1 MTKVDASRKP
11 GLLMVANW
19 DSDVGY
25 AWWLMES
32 YWAMIASVYDS
43 TMRSI
48 LAYPSIS
55 RIPDVIRDAPI
66 DPVVEDF
73 SRLKLSTLRR
83 QWVFLKR
90 NRVKLIYLSD
100 KPARHWIYLAFR
112 LAGVKAILVHDHTP
126 GQRTAPTGLKRWF
139 KLVLNRMPGLTAD
152 ACIGATDYVRKR
164 YLEVACM
171 PEEKCYEASN
181 GIRLGLPAPISLH
194 RTLGIPEGRKVIV
207 TAARANRYK
216 GGDFALRALSRVKDL
231 IGNDRWHY
239 VFMGDGPH
247 LEDFRDMAKN
257 LGLEDNVS
265 FPGRVEGVPA
275 LLQTATCAFH
285 PSKGE
290 VGYSLSI
297 LEYMLAGLPVIVPD
311 NPSVSGATENNVTGI
326 IYHDEDVMEAAH
338 AIVQMIQK
346 VEVVERMGQ
355 AAKERVREKYSL
367 DETHRKLRNIF
378 QSVLETGLH
387 S

>member
-1 MTKVDASRKP
+1 MAKVDTSRKP

-32 YWAMIASVYDS
+32 YWAMIATVYDP

-55 RIPDVIRDAPI
+55 RIPDAIKNAPI
-66 DPVVEDF
+66 EPMIEDF
-73 SRLKLSTLRR
+73 SRLTLSTLGK

-90 NRVKLIYLSD
+90 NRVQLIYLSD

-126 GQRTAPTGLKRWF
+126 GQRTPPTGLKRWF
-139 KLVLNRMPGLTAD
+139 KLALNRMPGITAD
-152 ACIGATDYVRKR
+152 ACIGATDYVRRR

-171 PEEKCYEASN
+171 PEEKCHEASN
-181 GIRLGLPAPISLH
+181 GILLSLPASMSLH
-194 RTLGIPEGRKVIV
+194 RTFGIPEGRKVIV

-216 GGDFALRALSRVKDL
+216 GVDFALRALSRVRDL
-231 IGNDRWHY
+231 IGTDSWHY

-247 LEDFRDMAKN
+247 LDEFRDMAKY
-257 LGLEDNVS
+257 LGLEANAS

-346 VEVVERMGQ
+346 MDIVERMGQ
-355 AAKERVREKYSL
+355 TAKQRVREKYSL

-378 QSVLETGLH
+378 QSVLEPELH